1 MTGYKSPYSV
11 TMPQRSMRLTFPMS
25 LIEKTADGTLGP
37 NTAWL
42 CSSLALSS
50 VSPDWGV
57 PECRAPPVFQSC
69 SWQFL
74 LSHLFWSPSLSQ
86 SVCVFLTLP
95 SPCTTLLCVSN
106 KDTCVGL
113 QVTGHWGMT
122 VLISQHPLVIINC
135 VAVRIF

>member
-95 SPCTTLLCVSN
+95 SPCTTLLCVFRRRMLALRSDMFTAAFCVHFMCTTLDYWSETLSSN
-106 KDTCVGL
+106 
-113 QVTGHWGMT
+113 
-122 VLISQHPLVIINC
+122 
-135 VAVRIF
+135 A